1 MTNNDTI
8 KTCTQE
14 SRDYFTKGL
23 TEDQIE
29 ELFNY
34 ADSLIVKL
42 EDGIQG
48 QLKFMNLLDQKK
60 ERTITGLTL

>member
-1 MTNNDTI
+1 MTNNDI
-8 KTCTQE
+8 IRMCTQE

-23 TEDQIE
+23 TEDQVE
-29 ELFNY
+29 VLFNY

-48 QLKFMNLLDQKK
+48 QLNFVYLLDQKK
-60 ERTITGLTL
+60 KELLQG